1 MKEKIL
7 HIIKKPQTKYI
18 VIFILF
24 LFLIMFSKDKNI
36 FYYNNIHKQKKE
48 LEKRKNYY
56 LNEIKKDSI
65 NTLRIL
71 NNLSEAEKFGR
82 EKYLMK
88 RDNEDIFI
96 IRKSDDSL
104 IKNTIQ

>member
-1 MKEKIL
+1 
-7 HIIKKPQTKYI
+7 
-18 VIFILF
+18 
-24 LFLIMFSKDKNI
+24 MFSKEKNI
-36 FYYNNIHKQKKE
+36 FYYHNIHKQKKE
-48 LEKRKNYY
+48 LEKRRDYY
-56 LNEIKKDSI
+56 LNEIHKDSI
-65 NTLRIL
+65 NTIRIL
-71 NNLSEAEKFGR
+71 DNIVEAEKFGR